1 MDNLMLNNKIYLEG
15 KVVSGMEFS
24 HEMYGEGFYTF
35 LLEVTRLSDS
45 VDLLNITVSERLI
58 SNMDLSIGKEI
69 VVLGQLRSYNKFV
82 DGANK
87 LILTVFARNIE
98 PCIEKSKNPNEIF
111 LDGYI
116 CKEPVYRKTPF
127 GREIADV
134 LLAVNRAY
142 NKSDYIP
149 TIAWGRNSRFCQT
162 LEVGDN
168 IRVWGRLQSRE
179 YQKKISENEV
189 VKKVAYEVSISKME
203 KVSDEEA
210 KNKDNKEKKPKR
222 EPTENDIFCHD
233 FEQRLVE
240 FLGTKVKV
248 VPKIDEQGRQG
259 GTIHIEYYSAEDLER
274 IYEVLQQGRHEEKTL
289 NGEPKRLNV

>member
-15 KVVSGMEFS
+15 KVMSELEFS

-35 LLEVTRLSDS
+35 NLDVMRLSDS
-45 VDLLNITVSERLI
+45 VDTLNITVSERL
-58 SNMDLSIGKEI
+58 LSDMQLIIGSDVI
-69 VVLGQLRSYNKFV
+69 VEGQLRSYNKFI
-82 DGANK
+82 DGSNK

-98 PCIEKSKNPNEIF
+98 PCMERSKNPNEIF

-116 CKEPVYRKTPF
+116 CKEPIYRTTPF

-168 IRVWGRLQSRE
+168 IKVWGRLQSRE
-179 YQKKISENEV
+179 YQKKVSENEV
-189 VKKVAYEVSISKME
+189 IKKIAYEVSISKME
-203 KVSDEEA
+203 KAQKEE
-210 KNKDNKEKKPKR
+210 NESNIDG
-222 EPTENDIFCHD
+222 TEGA
-233 FEQRLVE
+233 V
-240 FLGTKVKV
+240 
-248 VPKIDEQGRQG
+248 
-259 GTIHIEYYSAEDLER
+259 
-274 IYEVLQQGRHEEKTL
+274 
-289 NGEPKRLNV
+289 

>member
-15 KVVSGMEFS
+15 KVVSELEYS

-35 LLEVTRLSDS
+35 GLEVQRLSDS
-45 VDLLNITVSERLI
+45 VDLLNVTVSERLI
-58 SNMDLSIGKEI
+58 AGFDISIGKEVI
-69 VVLGQLRSYNKFV
+69 VEGQLRSYNKFLE
-82 DGANK
+82 GSNK

-116 CKEPVYRKTPF
+116 CKEPVYRTTPF

-149 TIAWGRNSRFCQT
+149 TIAWGRNSRFCKT

-168 IRVWGRLQSRE
+168 I
-179 YQKKISENEV
+179 K
-189 VKKVAYEVSISKME
+189 
-203 KVSDEEA
+203 
-210 KNKDNKEKKPKR
+210 
-222 EPTENDIFCHD
+222 
-233 FEQRLVE
+233 
-240 FLGTKVKV
+240 
-248 VPKIDEQGRQG
+248 
-259 GTIHIEYYSAEDLER
+259 
-274 IYEVLQQGRHEEKTL
+274 
-289 NGEPKRLNV
+289 